1 VLDSTRLLVLRSEKA
16 VNPDVYPM
24 LEGMEFKNLPDRSTM
39 SAITFCDVIIS
50 HQQFTNELLF
60 HELVHV
66 EQYHQLGIARFA
78 ELYVRGFLAGGSYEA
93 IPLEVSADTLE
104 RRFRCHPRH
113 LFSVQAEVKRC
124 LARKSECLLI
134 PRLWQL
140 EYDSAGV
147 PRRQRSRRI
156 AF

>member
-1 VLDSTRLLVLRSEKA
+1 
-16 VNPDVYPM
+16 M
-24 LEGMEFKNLPDRSTM
+24 LEGMEFKNLPDRCTM

-78 ELYVRGFLAGGSYEA
+78 ELYVRGFLAGASYEA
-93 IPLEVSADTLE
+93 IPWEVSADTLE

-124 LARKSECLLI
+124 LARMALESTRKSECLLI

-140 EYDSAGV
+140 DYDSAGV
-147 PRRQRSRRI
+147 PRRQLSRRI
-156 AF
+156 AFCPRHES